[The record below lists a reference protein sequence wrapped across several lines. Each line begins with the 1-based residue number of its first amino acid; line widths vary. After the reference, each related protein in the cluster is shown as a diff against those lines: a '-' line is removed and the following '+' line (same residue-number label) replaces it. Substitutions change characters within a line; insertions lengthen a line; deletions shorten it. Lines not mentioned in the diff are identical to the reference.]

1 MFYERKLVSFAYVK
15 IKRRIY
21 FVPKKQKKHLIRL
34 VVQIFFL
41 ALIILISFNHFRS
54 EQGLPPLLIGAPSLH
69 AVCPFGGVV
78 TIYTYFTEGAFIQ
91 KIHQS
96 TITLMW
102 LIFSL
107 TLLFGPVFCG
117 WICPFGTVE
126 EFIGKIGR
134 KIFKKRYNHFIHPVI
149 DKPLRYLRYIILM
162 LVVVNTAISGKLL
175 FSNFDPYFALFNI
188 WSSEVTRLSLLV
200 LGLTLIGSLF
210 VERPWCKY
218 LCPYGALLG
227 IFNFFRIVKLK
238 RNEKTCINC
247 KKCDQVCPMNIDI
260 STSKTITD
268 HQCISCLLC
277 TDEIACPVNNSLSFS
292 LLERKNPTENSKND
306 SGVKIKE
313 SISGGEK

>member
-1 MFYERKLVSFAYVK
+1 M
-15 IKRRIY
+15 
-21 FVPKKQKKHLIRL
+21 PKNQKKHLIRL
-34 VVQIFFL
+34 AVQIFFL
-41 ALIILISFNHFRS
+41 ALIILISINHFRS

-96 TITLMW
+96 SFTLMW
-102 LIFSL
+102 LVLSL

-117 WICPFGTVE
+117 WICPFGAVQ

-134 KIFKKRYNHFIHPVI
+134 KMFKKRYNNFIPSVI
-149 DKPLRYLRYIILM
+149 DKPLRYLRYVILI

-200 LGLTLIGSLF
+200 LGLVLIGSLF

-218 LCPYGALLG
+218 LCPLGALLG
-227 IFNFFRIVKLK
+227 IFNLFRIVKLK
-238 RNEKTCINC
+238 RNENTCINC
-247 KKCDQVCPMNIDI
+247 KACDRVCPMNINV
-260 STSKTITD
+260 STSKIVSD

-277 TDEIACPVNNSLSFS
+277 TDEMACPVNNTLNFS
-292 LLERKNPTENSKND
+292 VLEKKSSRENSGKD
-306 SGVKIKE
+306 SKRKIKE
-313 SISGGEK
+313 SVSGGEK

>member
-1 MFYERKLVSFAYVK
+1 M
-15 IKRRIY
+15 IKN
-21 FVPKKQKKHLIRL
+21 QKKDLIRL
-34 VVQIFFL
+34 AVQICFF
-41 ALIILISFNHFRS
+41 ALIILVSLNQWRS
-54 EQGLPPLLIGAPSLH
+54 EQGLAPLLIGSPSLH

-96 TITLMW
+96 SFTLMW

-107 TLLFGPVFCG
+107 TLLLGPVFCG
-117 WICPFGTVE
+117 WVCPFGTVE

-134 KIFKKRYNHFIHPVI
+134 KIFKKRYNNFIPSVI

-175 FSNFDPYFALFNI
+175 FSNFDPYFALFKI

-218 LCPYGALLG
+218 LCPFGALLG
-227 IFNFFRIVKLK
+227 IFNLF
-238 RNEKTCINC
+238 
-247 KKCDQVCPMNIDI
+247 
-260 STSKTITD
+260 
-268 HQCISCLLC
+268 
-277 TDEIACPVNNSLSFS
+277 
-292 LLERKNPTENSKND
+292 
-306 SGVKIKE
+306 
-313 SISGGEK
+313 

>member
-1 MFYERKLVSFAYVK
+1 M
-15 IKRRIY
+15 
-21 FVPKKQKKHLIRL
+21 PKNQKKHLIRL
-34 VVQIFFL
+34 AVQIFFL
-41 ALIILISFNHFRS
+41 ALIILISVNHFRS
-54 EQGLPPLLIGAPSLH
+54 EQGLAPLLIGSPSLH

-78 TIYTYFTEGAFIQ
+78 TIYTYLTEGAFIQ

-96 TITLMW
+96 SITLMW
-102 LIFSL
+102 LVLGL

-134 KIFKKRYNHFIHPVI
+134 KIFKKRYNNFIPLKL
-149 DKPLRYLRYIILM
+149 DRLLRYLRYVILI
-162 LVVVNTAISGKLL
+162 LVIVNTAISGKLL

-200 LGLTLIGSLF
+200 LGLVLIGSLF

-218 LCPYGALLG
+218 LCPLGALLG
-227 IFNFFRIVKLK
+227 IFNLFRIVKLK

-247 KKCDQVCPMNIDI
+247 KKCDRVCPMNIDI
-260 STSKTITD
+260 STSKTISD

-277 TDEIACPVNNSLSFS
+277 TDEIACPVSNSLSFS
-292 LLERKNPTENSKND
+292 VLERKNPKENSGDD
-306 SGVKIKE
+306 SGAKIKE
-313 SISGGEK
+313 SISGGGK

>member
-1 MFYERKLVSFAYVK
+1 MS
-15 IKRRIY
+15 
-21 FVPKKQKKHLIRL
+21 KKSKNKHLIRL
-34 VVQIFFL
+34 AVQIFFL
-41 ALIILISFNHFRS
+41 ALIILISVNHFRS
-54 EQGLPPLLIGAPSLH
+54 EQGLAPLLIGNPSLH

-78 TIYTYFTEGAFIQ
+78 TIYSYFTEGTFIP

-96 TITLMW
+96 SITLMW
-102 LIFSL
+102 LVIGL

-117 WICPFGTVE
+117 WICPFGTVQ
-126 EFIGKIGR
+126 EFVGKIGR
-134 KIFKKRYNHFIHPVI
+134 KIFKKEYNNFIPSVI
-149 DKPLRYLRYIILM
+149 DKPLRYLRYVILL

-218 LCPYGALLG
+218 LCPFGALLG
-227 IFNFFRIVKLK
+227 IFNLFRIVKLK

-247 KKCDQVCPMNIDI
+247 KKCDQACPMNIDI

-277 TDEIACPVNNSLSFS
+277 TDEMACPVSNTLSFS
-292 LLERKNPTENSKND
+292 LLESKSPTENSKND
-306 SGVKIKE
+306 SGVKVRE
-313 SISGGEK
+313 SISGGGK

>member
-1 MFYERKLVSFAYVK
+1 VNNEN
-15 IKRRIY
+15 IY
-21 FVPKKQKKHLIRL
+21 KNKKEDTFCGKKTEKGFNK
-34 VVQIFFL
+34 VNSSNFFL

-54 EQGLPPLLIGAPSLH
+54 EQGLAPLLIGSPSFH
-69 AVCPFGGVV
+69 AVCPFGGIV

-96 TITLMW
+96 SITLMW
-102 LIFSL
+102 LVLGL

-126 EFIGKIGR
+126 EFIGKIGK
-134 KIFKKRYNHFIHPVI
+134 KIFKKRYNNFIPSAI
-149 DKPLRYLRYIILM
+149 DKPLRYFRYIILI

-200 LGLTLIGSLF
+200 LGLILVGSLF

-218 LCPYGALLG
+218 LCPFGALLG
-227 IFNFFRIVKLK
+227 IFNLFRIVKLK
-238 RNEKTCINC
+238 RNENTCINC
-247 KKCDQVCPMNIDI
+247 KACDRVCLMNINV
-260 STSKTITD
+260 STSKVVSD

-277 TDEIACPVNNSLSFS
+277 TDEIACPVSNSLNFS
-292 LLERKNPTENSKND
+292 VLERKNPKEESEKD
-306 SGVKIKE
+306 YGDKIEESVSGGVK
-313 SISGGEK
+313 